1 MNDIYFLNTHFFER
15 KNMFTEET
23 RVYLKKKLPVG
34 VCYSSLEEARWCI
47 ELNREFEN
55 ALLKHLGSVMVNKLK
70 DTQKKTSA
78 NQWRIWTNS
87 QRSLRVH
94 MGKTGA
100 L

>member
-1 MNDIYFLNTHFFER
+1 
-15 KNMFTEET
+15 MFTEET

-47 ELNREFEN
+47 ELNQEFEN